1 MPKKLATY
9 LLVLSTM
16 VVGFSLLAEAQQAI
30 KVGIINSQEILE
42 KSVEGKKAI
51 AQLEEK
57 NRKNQQDL
65 SKLDDQIRQ
74 LETRLNTQQLTM
86 TQETILSL
94 SADLDRKRTDRQRLA
109 EDANRDMQ
117 ELQQRLYIKI
127 QSEVMPVI
135 TKLGQEKGMDL
146 ILDLRA
152 SGVLYF
158 NPVIDLTAELI
169 KRYDAGKAVTPAK

>member
-1 MPKKLATY
+1 MYKKLATS
-9 LLVLSTM
+9 LLVLSMM
-16 VVGFSLLAEAQQAI
+16 VVAFSLLAEAQQVI

-57 NRKNQQDL
+57 NRKYQQDL
-65 SKLDDQIRQ
+65 SKADDQIRQ
-74 LETRLNTQQLTM
+74 METKLNTQQLTM
-86 TQETILSL
+86 TQEAVLSL
-94 SADLDRKRTDRQRLA
+94 SADLDRKKTERQRLA

-117 ELQQRLYIKI
+117 ELQQRLILKI

-135 TKLGQEKGMDL
+135 SKLGQEKGLDL

-158 NPVIDLTAELI
+158 NPTIDLTSEVI
-169 KRYDAGKAVTPAK
+169 KRYDASKGTTPAK

>member
-9 LLVLSTM
+9 LLVLSMM
-16 VVGFSLLAEAQQAI
+16 VVGFSLLAEAQQTI

-42 KSVEGKKAI
+42 KSIEGKKVI
-51 AQLEEK
+51 AQLEER
-57 NRKNQQDL
+57 NRKDQQDL
-65 SKLDDQIRQ
+65 SKLDEQIRQ
-74 LETRLNTQQLTM
+74 LETKLNTQQLTM
-86 TQETILSL
+86 TQEAILSL
-94 SADLDRKRTDRQRLA
+94 SADLERKRTERQRMA

-117 ELQQRLYIKI
+117 ELQQRLFLKI

-135 TKLGQEKGMDL
+135 AKLGQEKGIDL

-158 NPVIDLTAELI
+158 NPAIDLTDEVI
-169 KRYDAGKAVTPAK
+169 KRYDAGKSAK

>member
-1 MPKKLATY
+1 
-9 LLVLSTM
+9 
-16 VVGFSLLAEAQQAI
+16 
-30 KVGIINSQEILE
+30 
-42 KSVEGKKAI
+42 
-51 AQLEEK
+51 
-57 NRKNQQDL
+57 
-65 SKLDDQIRQ
+65 
-74 LETRLNTQQLTM
+74 M
-86 TQETILSL
+86 TQEAILSL

-117 ELQQRLYIKI
+117 ELQQRLYLKI

-158 NPVIDLTAELI
+158 NPVIDLTAEVI
-169 KRYDAGKAVTPAK
+169 KRYDAGKAVTPANNLRGCNS

>member
-9 LLVLSTM
+9 LLVLSMM
-16 VVGFSLLAEAQQAI
+16 VVAFTLLAEAQQTI

-42 KSVEGKKAI
+42 KSIEGKKVI
-51 AQLEEK
+51 AQLEER

-65 SKLDDQIRQ
+65 SKLDEQIRQ
-74 LETRLNTQQLTM
+74 LETKLNTQQLTM
-86 TQETILSL
+86 TQEAILSL
-94 SADLDRKRTDRQRLA
+94 SADLERKRTERQRMA

-117 ELQQRLYIKI
+117 ELQQRLFLKI

-135 TKLGQEKGMDL
+135 AKLGQEKGIDL
-146 ILDLRA
+146 MLDLRA

-158 NPVIDLTAELI
+158 NPAIDLTDEVI
-169 KRYDAGKAVTPAK
+169 KRYDAGKSVK